1 MDSLVFEG
9 KKKKYIFGLRWW
21 CDLTNVSSVM
31 LTAGELHPGE
41 HAFRDGGDAEECH

>member
-1 MDSLVFEG
+1 MVLE
-9 KKKKYIFGLRWW
+9 KNRCINGLSWW
-21 CDLTNVSSVM
+21 SDLTYVSSVM